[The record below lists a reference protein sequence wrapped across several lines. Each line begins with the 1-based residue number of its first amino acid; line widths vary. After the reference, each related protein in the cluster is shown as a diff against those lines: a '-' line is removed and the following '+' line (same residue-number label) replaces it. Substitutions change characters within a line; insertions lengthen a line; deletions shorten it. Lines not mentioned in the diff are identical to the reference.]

1 LQREVREEHT
11 MPRSQAQASPIGKS
25 VLIRQLELRVENVI
39 NELAMMPFAG
49 EKTEELRA
57 DLELLKAELE
67 TFRIG
72 PLIN

>member
-1 LQREVREEHT
+1 MNRA
-11 MPRSQAQASPIGKS
+11 PAQPLPIHSESIK
-25 VLIRQLELRVENVI
+25 VRQLESRVENVI

-49 EKTEELRA
+49 DKTEELRA

-72 PLIN
+72 PLITN